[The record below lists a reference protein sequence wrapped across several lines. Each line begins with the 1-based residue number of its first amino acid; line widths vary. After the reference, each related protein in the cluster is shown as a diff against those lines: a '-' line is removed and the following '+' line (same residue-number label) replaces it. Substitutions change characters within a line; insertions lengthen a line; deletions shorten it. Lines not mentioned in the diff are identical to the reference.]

1 MSSHMSEWAFL
12 TNHALVLSLVAR
24 NPELTAVEVAKA
36 IGIRERA
43 VRRIIRDLEDAG
55 YISKKKEGRR
65 NRYLVN
71 PDLPLR
77 HRTQRHVAVGEF
89 LQALGWQRATLN
101 LWSLRHRLRGDQ
113 AQHVSDRAPGKA
125 Q

>member
-1 MSSHMSEWAFL
+1 MSEWAFL

-65 NRYLVN
+65 NRYSIN
-71 PDLPLR
+71 PGLPLR

-89 LQALGWQRATLN
+89 LQALGWQKATSS
-101 LWSLRHRLRGDQ
+101 LWSLRYRMRDDQ
-113 AQHVSDRAPGKA
+113 VQHVSDSARGEA

>member
-1 MSSHMSEWAFL
+1 M

-24 NPELTAVEVAKA
+24 NPEMTAVELAKA

-43 VRRIIRDLEDAG
+43 VRRIIADLEAAG

-65 NRYLVN
+65 NRYFIN

-89 LQALGWQRATLN
+89 LQALGWQRATSS
-101 LWSLRHRLRGDQ
+101 LWSLRYRIRSDQ
-113 AQHVSDRAPGKA
+113 VQHVSDSIGGKT